1 MEVRDVTYADLRDG
15 DIVED
20 KSGKRW
26 LASGPGEGIHAPEGS
41 IAFMLGPIGG
51 VPLHLLTKPLTDPVR
66 VVRDEW
72 VDDRPAPD
80 FATDPVPDPEAA
92 EAVAVV
98 TDAMP
103 AEVVAHESKPE
114 ESARTEA
121 AASGRPVPLPLFT
134 DMTDLEQKSHLFL
147 LHGAFAED
155 VEDRAKRA
163 TMHDDLHAKGHVR
176 MVAHAHDAANEFP
189 S

>member
-1 MEVRDVTYADLRDG
+1 MEARDVTYADLRDG

-26 LASGPGEGIHAPEGS
+26 LATGVVVSANV
-41 IAFMLGPIGG
+41 AFKLGPIGG
-51 VPLHLLTKPLTDPVR
+51 IPVHTLTKPLTDPVR

-92 EAVAVV
+92 EVV
-98 TDAMP
+98 GVVQGAMP
-103 AEVVAHESKPE
+103 AAEVVAHESKPE
-114 ESARTEA
+114 ELARTEA
-121 AASGRPVPLPLFT
+121 AAPGRPVPLPLFT